1 MRNDIF
7 DNSPDLPN
15 NRYKISDE
23 KLSMGS
29 TIDKFPVVLNDGR
42 TIVYISDQSKEA
54 EIRLKYEL
62 LKQNNFPSRSPRH
75 HRLTFPRI
83 STFDF

>member
-7 DNSPDLPN
+7 ENSPDPAN
-15 NRYKISDE
+15 NRNKISDE

-29 TIDKFPVVLNDGR
+29 TIDKFPVALNDGR

-54 EIRLKYEL
+54 EIRLKYEMI
-62 LKQNNFPSRSPRH
+62 KDSNIPTRSSRHQR
-75 HRLTFPRI
+75 
-83 STFDF
+83 